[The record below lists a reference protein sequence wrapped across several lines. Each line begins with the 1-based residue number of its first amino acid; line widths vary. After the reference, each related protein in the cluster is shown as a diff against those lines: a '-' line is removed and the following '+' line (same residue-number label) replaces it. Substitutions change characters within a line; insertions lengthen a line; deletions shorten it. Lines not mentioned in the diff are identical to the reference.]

1 LSRPRRNG
9 YIAWS
14 LPIRRPAV
22 PKSRSPTAPQ
32 RHRNGPTLNTPAPT
46 AAAAPLLEITL
57 DADAILGYA
66 SIQCGV
72 PVVRSLVLVHAGDAP
87 LEDLQV
93 EVACNPPFARGVML
107 RFDRLQPGERRHVAP
122 LDLPPDH
129 AFLANLAE
137 AVQASIT
144 VAVRTG
150 DRELARATQAV
161 EVLAYDQWAGTRSL
175 PELLAAFSMPND
187 PAVDSLV
194 GKASQLLKV
203 AQPGLSMDGYQS
215 KRREAVWQQVSALYT
230 AVCNEG
236 LQYVEPPASFGTDG
250 QKVRTPGRILEHRV
264 GSCLDLAMLFA
275 SCLEQAGLGAVVLLK
290 EGHAWIGAWLHDA
303 AFPDPLVD
311 DVQSVRKRV
320 ASGELLVFETTGVA
334 QHPTQRPSLRIALE
348 QGQGYLADGGQF
360 LYAIDIRRAR
370 AVHIRPLPSRSMAV
384 DGPGAD
390 TDKGAA
396 GGTPAAAAAP
406 IEPMPDLPPL
416 DPALLRIVDAGPDD
430 TPEGRL
436 SKWKSKLL
444 DLTLR
449 NRLLNFKPSKSTLR
463 IAAPDL
469 AALEDALSDGGE
481 FRLRAEPEI
490 MDGKD
495 PRSSEVHRN
504 RTGQTPWDE
513 MARNALADRELL
525 VRLLPEDL
533 SATLTNLFRKAREG
547 LEEGGANTLFLAFGL
562 LRWTDTERAEA
573 SHLAPILLVPVT
585 LLRQSVRSGF
595 RLVRHDDDAIV
606 NPTLLQMMRLREE
619 IRIGDLGSLGST
631 ASAGAAAEALPTD
644 DKGIDVARLLQAFR
658 LAVTDLKQWEVLD
671 EAHLGLFSFTKYL
684 MWKDLQDR
692 TAQLKANR
700 VVQHLID
707 RPGEAFVRDE
717 PLPGLDR
724 LDDTY
729 APQDILAPLIADSSQ
744 LKAICAIDAG
754 RDLVLEGP
762 PGTGKSQTITNL
774 IAHLLA
780 KGRTVLFVSEK
791 LAALEVVHRRLEQI
805 GLGPFCLELHSAKA
819 KKAEI
824 VRALGATLD
833 IAARKPSGEW
843 QREADRLGALRQSLN
858 GLVDAL
864 HRAYPNGLTVFDAI
878 GTCIAA
884 QARDDAAPASPMP
897 WPDPQVHDR
906 EALDALRELSRRMAS
921 LADPVG
927 RIEGH
932 PLAAIGHTEWSTS
945 WQDDLLEAVHTL
957 DAAIAAFQQAAQ
969 AVGAH
974 LKLPCSG
981 LSMDGWRCLDQLAD
995 LLLAA
1000 PTVPAGLARAAHD
1013 ARARARIQVLARCG
1027 RARNA
1032 HWQAIGPGWTPLL
1045 AKLNA
1050 IELQAEWS
1058 QASAT
1063 WWPKSALDKRSM
1075 RKRLAAF
1082 RDDGAP
1088 PAADAIP
1095 MLFEPLAAVNEEDQ
1109 LLRSMQDDAQA
1120 LLQEQF
1126 DGIATDWAAVAG
1138 HERWAKQFAD
1148 SVTRVAGSDPAQT
1161 HALRATLQPLVAED
1175 RALLRPDG
1183 PVGRALVEQRDAW
1196 RALNTALQAVEALAK
1211 TAFEH
1216 ATAPAAASVT
1226 ASALAPAPGAAAA
1239 GGALERIRSTLA
1251 GWATAHRRLQPWC
1264 LWRKVR
1270 EQAIAHGLQGIVAT
1284 LENAGSGRT
1293 VPLAAI
1299 ASHFEYSYRHWW
1311 VKKTIDGEPL
1321 LRGFS
1326 SADHTRCILE
1336 FRDADARF
1344 QALTQAY
1351 IAAKLA
1357 AGVPWSGLS
1366 LPGADAELGRLR
1378 RELQKQRRHLPIRQL
1393 VQALP
1398 TLLPRLKP
1406 CLLMSPLSVAQYLD
1420 AGYAPFDLVVFD
1432 EASQITVWDAVGTIA
1447 RGRQLVVVGDP
1458 KQLPPTNFF
1467 NKSTDNDDAT
1477 TDEEQI
1483 EDLES
1488 ILDECLGAGMNRS
1501 SLQWHY
1507 RSRHESLI
1515 AFSNV
1520 TYYESSLITFPSPV
1534 TNDTAVRY
1542 ERVEGVYDRGGS
1554 RTNRIEAEAVVAAI
1568 ERHYLDAPAAADGTP
1583 IDRKPRSIGV
1593 VTFNQPQQALI
1604 ETLLDQR
1611 RSTNAELD
1619 RAISAA
1625 SNEPLFIKNL
1635 ENVQGDERDVI
1646 CFSTTFGLDAAGRMT
1661 MNFGPLNGEGG
1672 HRRLNVAITRAREAV
1687 RIFSSL
1693 DPGQIDTSKVRAAG
1707 VRDLKHYLDFAIKGP
1722 RALIAQSTPTGREP
1736 ESPFEQA
1743 VMQALRER
1751 GWDVHA
1757 QVGCSGYR
1765 IDLAVVDPNAPGR
1778 YLLGIECDGRTY
1790 HSGATAR
1797 DRDRLRQFVLEN
1809 LGWKIAR
1816 VWSTDWW
1823 RDAEGEVD
1831 KLVACLRSSEVQA
1844 P

>member
-1 LSRPRRNG
+1 
-9 YIAWS
+9 
-14 LPIRRPAV
+14 
-22 PKSRSPTAPQ
+22 
-32 RHRNGPTLNTPAPT
+32 
-46 AAAAPLLEITL
+46 
-57 DADAILGYA
+57 
-66 SIQCGV
+66 V
-72 PVVRSLVLVHAGDAP
+72 PVVRALGLTNASHLP

-93 EVACNPPFARGVML
+93 EVACNPPFARGLTL
-107 RFDRLQPGERRHVAP
+107 RFDRLQPGEHRQIAP
-122 LDLPPDH
+122 LDLQPDH
-129 AFLANLAE
+129 AFLANLGE

-144 VAVRTG
+144 VSVTAGAREVARTS
-150 DRELARATQAV
+150 QAV

-194 GKASQLLKV
+194 GKASQLLK
-203 AQPGLSMDGYQS
+203 ATQPALSMNGYQS
-215 KRREAVWQQVSALYT
+215 KNREVVWQQVSALYT
-230 AVCNEG
+230 TLCNEG
-236 LQYVEPPASFGTDG
+236 LHYVEPPASFGSDG
-250 QKVRTPGRILEHRV
+250 QKIRTPGRIVEHRV
-264 GSCLDLAMLFA
+264 GSCLDLSMLFA

-290 EGHAWIGAWLHDA
+290 EGHAWIGCWLHDTS
-303 AFPDPLVD
+303 FQDPLAD
-311 DVQSVRKRV
+311 DVQAVRKRV
-320 ASGELLVFETTGVA
+320 ASGELLVFETTGIA
-334 QHPTQRPSLRIALE
+334 QHPARRPSLRIALE

-370 AVHIRPLPSRSMAV
+370 ALHIRPLPSRAMAAAG
-384 DGPGAD
+384 D
-390 TDKGAA
+390 GAA
-396 GGTPAAAAAP
+396 GNPTAAAGSRGGATAGTASGAAAAAAAGATVTAA

-416 DPALLRIVDAGPDD
+416 DPALLKIVDAGPDD

-469 AALEDALSDGGE
+469 AALEDALSDGSE

-513 MARNALADRELL
+513 MARSALTNRELL
-525 VRLLPEDL
+525 VRLSPEDL
-533 SATLTNLFRKAREG
+533 NATLTNLFRKAREG

-619 IRIGDLGSLGST
+619 IRIADLGSLGSAAG
-631 ASAGAAAEALPTD
+631 ASAGAEALPTD

-658 LAVTDLKQWEVLD
+658 LAVAELKQWEVLD

-707 RPGEAFVRDE
+707 RPGEAFARDE
-717 PLPGLDR
+717 ALPGLDR
-724 LDDTY
+724 LDQTY
-729 APQDILAPLIADSSQ
+729 APHDILAPLIADSSQ
-744 LKAICAIDAG
+744 LKAICTIDAG

-780 KGRTVLFVSEK
+780 RGRTVLFVSEK

-819 KKAEI
+819 KKADI

-833 IAARKPSGEW
+833 IAAQKPSDEW
-843 QREADRLGALRQSLN
+843 QREADRLGTLRQSLN

-864 HRAYPNGLTVFDAI
+864 HRGYPNGLTVYDAV
-878 GTCIAA
+878 GSCIAA
-884 QARDDAAPASPMP
+884 QALADAAPASPMS
-897 WPDPQVHDR
+897 WPDAQVHDR
-906 EALDALRELSRRMAS
+906 EALDTLRELSRRMAS

-927 RIEGH
+927 GFEGGVARH
-932 PLAAIGHTEWSTS
+932 PLAAIGHTEWSPG
-945 WQDDLLEAVHTL
+945 WQDDLLAAVRTL
-957 DAAIAAFQQAAQ
+957 EAAIATFEGHVQ

-974 LKLPCSG
+974 LKLAGSG
-981 LSMDGWRCLDQLAD
+981 LSMDGWRCLDTLAES
-995 LLLAA
+995 LLAA
-1000 PTVPAGLARAAHD
+1000 PAVPAGLARAAHD
-1013 ARARARIQVLARCG
+1013 AGVRARIQVLVKCG
-1027 RARNA
+1027 QARNA
-1032 HWQAIGPGWTPLL
+1032 HWAALGPGWTPLL
-1045 AKLNA
+1045 AKLDA
-1050 IELQAEWS
+1050 VELQAEWS
-1058 QASAT
+1058 RASAT
-1063 WWPKSALDKRSM
+1063 WWPKSALDKRAI
-1075 RKRLAAF
+1075 RKRLAAL
-1082 RDDGAP
+1082 RGDGAP
-1088 PAADAIP
+1088 PADDAIAA
-1095 MLFEPLAAVNEEDQ
+1095 LFEPLASVNDEDRM
-1109 LLRSMQDDAQA
+1109 LGSMQADAQA
-1120 LLQEQF
+1120 LLQEHY
-1126 DGIATDWAAVAG
+1126 DGLTTDWSAVTS
-1138 HERWAKQFAD
+1138 HERWAQQFAD
-1148 SVTRVAGSDPAQT
+1148 AVTRVAGSDAARAD
-1161 HALRATLQPLVAED
+1161 ALRAALQPLVAEN

-1183 PVGRALVEQRDAW
+1183 ALGKALAGQREAW
-1196 RALNTALQAVEALAK
+1196 RELLRALQAVEALAG
-1211 TAFEH
+1211 TAFESG
-1216 ATAPAAASVT
+1216 AASPGMGD
-1226 ASALAPAPGAAAA
+1226 AAGAAE
-1239 GGALERIRSTLA
+1239 GAFEHIRGTLA
-1251 GWATAHRRLQPWC
+1251 SWVAAQRRLQPWC
-1264 LWRKVR
+1264 QWRKVR
-1270 EQAIAHGLQGIVAT
+1270 AQAMAHGLQGLVST
-1284 LENAGSGRT
+1284 LEAGA
-1293 VPLAAI
+1293 VPLASVAG
-1299 ASHFEYSYRHWW
+1299 HFEYSYRHWW
-1311 VKKTIDGEPL
+1311 VKKIIDGEPV

-1336 FRDADARF
+1336 FREADTRF
-1344 QALTQAY
+1344 QKLTQDY
-1351 IAAKLA
+1351 IAARLA
-1357 AGVPWSGLS
+1357 AAVPWSGLS

-1378 RELQKQRRHLPIRQL
+1378 REMQKQRRHLPIRQL
-1393 VQALP
+1393 VQSLP

-1420 AGYAPFDLVVFD
+1420 AGYAAFDLIVFD
-1432 EASQITVWDAVGTIA
+1432 EASQITVWDAVGAIA

-1467 NKSTDNDDAT
+1467 NKSTDNDDTT
-1477 TDEEQI
+1477 TDEEQV

-1520 TYYESSLITFPSPV
+1520 TYYESSLVTFPSPV
-1534 TNDTAVRY
+1534 TSDAAVRY
-1542 ERVEGVYDRGGS
+1542 EKVDGVYDRGGS
-1554 RTNRIEAEAVVAAI
+1554 RTNRIEAEAVVDAI
-1568 ERHYLDAPAAADGTP
+1568 ERHYLDALAASEA
-1583 IDRKPRSIGV
+1583 RLRSIGV

-1611 RSTNAELD
+1611 RSRSAELD

-1693 DPGQIDTSKVRAAG
+1693 DPAQIDTSKVRAAG

-1722 RALIAQSTPTGREP
+1722 RALLAQSTPTGREP
-1736 ESPFEQA
+1736 ESPFERA

-1751 GWDVHA
+1751 GWDVHP

-1765 IDLAVVDPNAPGR
+1765 IDLAVVDPAAPGR

-1823 RDAEGEVD
+1823 RDPEGEMQKLLASLD
-1831 KLVACLRSSEVQA
+1831 GLVAR
-1844 P
+1844 

>member
-1 LSRPRRNG
+1 MYSIVCSR
-9 YIAWS
+9 YIAP
-14 LPIRRPAV
+14 LPQHRTGTALD
-22 PKSRSPTAPQ
+22 SPP
-32 RHRNGPTLNTPAPT
+32 P
-46 AAAAPLLEITL
+46 AAAAPAPAPALLDLAI

-72 PVVRSLVLVHAGDAP
+72 PVVRALRLTNASHLP

-93 EVACNPPFARGVML
+93 EVACNPPFARGVTL
-107 RFDRLQPGERRHVAP
+107 RFDRLQPGERRQVAP
-122 LDLPPDH
+122 LDLQPDH
-129 AFLANLAE
+129 AFLTTLGE

-144 VAVRTG
+144 VAVTAG
-150 DRELARATQAV
+150 ARELARATHSV

-175 PELLAAFSMPND
+175 PELLAAFCMPND

-194 GKASQLLKV
+194 GKASQLLK
-203 AQPGLSMDGYQS
+203 ATRPTLSMDGYQS
-215 KRREAVWQQVSALYT
+215 KSREVVWQQVSALYAT
-230 AVCNEG
+230 LCNEA
-236 LQYVEPPASFGTDG
+236 LHYVEPPASFGTDG
-250 QKVRTPGRILEHRV
+250 QKIRTPGRILEHRV

-290 EGHAWIGAWLHDA
+290 EGHAWIGAWLHDTS
-303 AFPDPLVD
+303 FPDPLVD

-334 QHPTQRPSLRIALE
+334 QHPAQRPSLRIALE
-348 QGQGYLADGGQF
+348 RGQSYLADGGHF

-370 AVHIRPLPSRSMAV
+370 AVHVRPLASRSAGMA
-384 DGPGAD
+384 GSA
-390 TDKGAA
+390 TDAAAA
-396 GGTPAAAAAP
+396 GTTGGASSASTAQGGLAGGGTSPASAAAAP
-406 IEPMPDLPPL
+406 LAAIEPMPDLPPL
-416 DPALLRIVDAGPDD
+416 DPALLKIVDASPDD

-436 SKWKSKLL
+436 AKWKSKLL

-463 IAAPDL
+463 VAAPDL
-469 AALEDALSDGGE
+469 AALEDALSDGSE

-490 MDGKD
+490 MEGKD
-495 PRSSEVHRN
+495 PRSAEVHRN

-513 MARNALADRELL
+513 MARTALAGRELL
-525 VRLLPEDL
+525 VKLAPEDL
-533 SATLTNLFRKAREG
+533 NATLTNLFRKAREG

-619 IRIGDLGSLGST
+619 IRIGDLGNL
-631 ASAGAAAEALPTD
+631 GAAPGGAEAATEALPTD

-658 LAVTDLKQWEVLD
+658 LAVTEMKQWEVLD

-707 RPGEAFVRDE
+707 RPGEAFVRDA

-744 LKAICAIDAG
+744 LKAICTIDAG
-754 RDLVLEGP
+754 HDLVLEGP

-774 IAHLLA
+774 IAHQLA

-791 LAALEVVHRRLEQI
+791 LAALEVVQRRLEQI

-833 IAARKPSGEW
+833 IAAQKPLDEW

-858 GLVDAL
+858 GLVEAL
-864 HRAYPNGLTVFDAI
+864 HRGYPNGLTVYDAI
-878 GTCIAA
+878 GSCIAA
-884 QARDDAAPASPMP
+884 EARDDAAPASPMS
-897 WPDPQVHDR
+897 WPDAQVHDR
-906 EALDALRELSRRMAS
+906 EALDALRELARRMAS

-927 RIEGH
+927 RIDGH
-932 PLAAIGHTEWSTS
+932 PLAAIGHTEWSPS
-945 WQDDLLEAVHTL
+945 WQDALLAAVRTL
-957 DAAIAAFQQAAQ
+957 EAAIATLHRKAR
-969 AVGAH
+969 AVGEQ
-974 LKLPCSG
+974 LKLPGSG
-981 LSMDGWRCLDQLAD
+981 WSMDGWRTLDLLAD

-1000 PTVPAGLARAAHD
+1000 PKVPVGLARAAHD
-1013 ARARARIQVLARCG
+1013 AGARARIQVLAKCG
-1027 RARNA
+1027 QARNV
-1032 HWQAIGPGWTPLL
+1032 HWDALGPGWTPLL

-1050 IELQAEWS
+1050 VELQAEWS

-1063 WWPKSALDKRSM
+1063 WWPKSVLDKRSM

-1082 RDDGAP
+1082 RDDAIAP
-1088 PAADAIP
+1088 SDDRIAA
-1095 MLFEPLAAVNEEDQ
+1095 LFVPLAAVNEEDQ
-1109 LLRSMQDDAQA
+1109 MLRSMQADAQA
-1120 LLQEQF
+1120 LLQESF
-1126 DGIATDWAAVAG
+1126 DGLATDWSRVAG
-1138 HERWAKQFAD
+1138 HEQWAQQFAEV
-1148 SVTRVAGSDPAQT
+1148 VTRVAGADASRADALPAM
-1161 HALRATLQPLVAED
+1161 LQPLVAEN

-1183 PVGRALVEQRDAW
+1183 PVGKALVEQRAAW
-1196 RALNTALQAVEALAK
+1196 RELERTLQAVEALAGLSF
-1211 TAFEH
+1211 AD
-1216 ATAPAAASVT
+1216 
-1226 ASALAPAPGAAAA
+1226 SAD
-1239 GGALERIRSTLA
+1239 GALERIGSTLA
-1251 GWATAHRRLQPWC
+1251 GWTTGQRRLQPWC

-1270 EQAIAHGLQGIVAT
+1270 EAAIGKGLQGIVSSI
-1284 LENAGSGRT
+1284 EAGT
-1293 VPLAAI
+1293 VPLSAI
-1299 ASHFEYSYRHWW
+1299 AGHFEYSYRHWW

-1326 SADHTRCILE
+1326 SADHTRSILE
-1336 FRDADARF
+1336 FRDCDARF
-1344 QALTQAY
+1344 QKLTQDY

-1378 RELQKQRRHLPIRQL
+1378 REMQKQRRHLPIRQR

-1432 EASQITVWDAVGTIA
+1432 EASQITVWDAVGAIA

-1467 NKSTDNDDAT
+1467 NKSTDNDDTT
-1477 TDEEQI
+1477 TDEEQV

-1520 TYYESSLITFPSPV
+1520 TYYESSLVTFPSPV
-1534 TNDTAVRY
+1534 TSDAAVRY
-1542 ERVEGVYDRGGS
+1542 EKVDGVYDRGGS

-1568 ERHYLDAPAAADGTP
+1568 ERHYLDAQAAKEARP
-1583 IDRKPRSIGV
+1583 LSIGV

-1611 RSTNAELD
+1611 RSRSAELD

-1707 VRDLKHYLDFAIKGP
+1707 VRDLKYYLDFAIKGP
-1722 RALIAQSTPTGREP
+1722 RALVARSVPTGREP
-1736 ESPFEQA
+1736 ESPFERE
-1743 VMQALRER
+1743 VMQALRTR
-1751 GWDVHA
+1751 GWDVHS

-1765 IDLAVVDPNAPGR
+1765 IDLAVVDPKAPGR

-1816 VWSTDWW
+1816 VWSADWW
-1823 RDAEGEVD
+1823 RDPEDEAG
-1831 KLVACLRSSEVQA
+1831 KLVAVLERSASA
-1844 P
+1844 

>member
-1 LSRPRRNG
+1 MSRPGRNG
-9 YIAWS
+9 YIARP
-14 LPIRRPAV
+14 LALRRAARCQSASV
-22 PKSRSPTAPQ
+22 PP
-32 RHRNGPTLNTPAPT
+32 RHRNGPPLNPPSPTTPVTPPLDPDLDLTL
-46 AAAAPLLEITL
+46 TL

-72 PVVRSLVLVHAGDAP
+72 PVVRSLALTHAGDAP
-87 LEDLQV
+87 LENLQV
-93 EVACNPPFARGVML
+93 EVACNPPFARGVTL

-122 LDLPPDH
+122 LDLQPDH

-144 VAVRTG
+144 VSVRAG
-150 DRELARATQAV
+150 DRELARATHPV

-194 GKASQLLKV
+194 GKASQLLKT

-264 GSCLDLAMLFA
+264 GSCLDLTMLFA

-334 QHPTQRPSLRIALE
+334 QHPAQRPSLRIALE

-370 AVHIRPLPSRSMAV
+370 AVHIRPLPSQSMAV
-384 DGPGAD
+384 DG
-390 TDKGAA
+390 
-396 GGTPAAAAAP
+396 GGTPGNATAPSTDGTAATAAGP

-416 DPALLRIVDAGPDD
+416 DPALLRIVDASPDD

-469 AALEDALSDGGE
+469 AALEDALSDGSE

-495 PRSSEVHRN
+495 PRSSEVLRN

-513 MARNALADRELL
+513 MARSALAGRELL
-525 VRLLPEDL
+525 VRLAPEDL
-533 SATLTNLFRKAREG
+533 DATLTGLFRKAREG

-606 NPTLLQMMRLREE
+606 NPTLLQMMRQREE
-619 IRIGDLGSLGST
+619 IRIGALGSLG
-631 ASAGAAAEALPTD
+631 AAASSAAGSEALPAD

-658 LAVTDLKQWEVLD
+658 LAVTELKQWEVLD

-692 TAQLKANR
+692 TEQLKANR

-729 APQDILAPLIADSSQ
+729 APHDILAPLIADSSQ
-744 LKAICAIDAG
+744 LKAICTLDAG

-833 IAARKPSGEW
+833 IAAQKPSEEW

-864 HRAYPNGLTVFDAI
+864 HRVYPNGLTVFDAI

-884 QARDDAAPASPMP
+884 QGRDDAAPASPMP
-897 WPDPQVHDR
+897 WPDAQVHDR
-906 EALDALRELSRRMAS
+906 EALNALRELSRRMAS

-932 PLAAIGHTEWSTS
+932 PLAAIGHTEWSPS
-945 WQDDLLEAVHTL
+945 WQDDLLAAARTL
-957 DAAIAAFQQAAQ
+957 DAAIAAFQQSAQ

-981 LSMDGWRCLDQLAD
+981 LSMDGWHCLDQLAD
-995 LLLAA
+995 RLLAA

-1013 ARARARIQVLARCG
+1013 PGARARLQVLARCG
-1027 RARNA
+1027 QARNA
-1032 HWQAIGPGWTPLL
+1032 HWDALGTGWTPLL
-1045 AKLNA
+1045 AKLDA
-1050 IELQAEWS
+1050 VDLQAEWA

-1063 WWPKSALDKRSM
+1063 WWPKSALGRRAL

-1082 RDDGAP
+1082 RADGVP
-1088 PAADAIP
+1088 PADAAIAA
-1095 MLFEPLAAVNEEDQ
+1095 LFAPLAAVNEEDQ
-1109 LLRSMQDDAQA
+1109 LLRSMQADAQA
-1120 LLQEQF
+1120 LLQEHY

-1138 HERWAKQFAD
+1138 HEQWAKQFAD
-1148 SVTRVAGSDPAQT
+1148 SVTRVTGTDPARAD
-1161 HALRATLQPLVAED
+1161 ALRATLQPLVAED
-1175 RALLRPDG
+1175 RALLRPDA
-1183 PVGRALVEQRDAW
+1183 PVGQALIQHREAW
-1196 RALNTALQAVEALAK
+1196 RALNAALQAVEALAK
-1211 TAFEH
+1211 TSF
-1216 ATAPAAASVT
+1216 TPVAS
-1226 ASALAPAPGAAAA
+1226 SGAAAVA
-1239 GGALERIRSTLA
+1239 PTPIPGNASADGALERIRDTLA
-1251 GWATAHRRLQPWC
+1251 GWTAAHRRLQPWC

-1270 EQAIAHGLQGIVAT
+1270 EQAIAHGLQGLVAT
-1284 LENAGSGRT
+1284 LEHAEPGGT

-1299 ASHFEYSYRHWW
+1299 AGHFEYSYRHWW
-1311 VKKTIDGEPL
+1311 VKKTLDGEPI

-1357 AGVPWSGLS
+1357 AAVPWSGLS
-1366 LPGADAELGRLR
+1366 MPGADAELGRLR

-1467 NKSTDNDDAT
+1467 NRSTDNDDTT
-1477 TDEEQI
+1477 TDEEQV

-1534 TNDTAVRY
+1534 TSDTAVRY

-1568 ERHYLDAPAAADGTP
+1568 EKHYLDAQANRDA
-1583 IDRKPRSIGV
+1583 KPRSIGV

-1611 RSTNAELD
+1611 RRTNAELD

-1722 RALIAQSTPTGREP
+1722 RALVAQSTPTGREP
-1736 ESPFEQA
+1736 DSPFERA

-1823 RDAEGEVD
+1823 RDTDGEVD
-1831 KLVACLRSSEVQA
+1831 RLVACLRESEVQA